1 MLKDSPVLQSD
12 SMKQNYEGLVFKD
25 LLDENHMQ
33 VGKTFKEK
41 KHAEYSLGTSDTVF
55 VYFCTKQPTGRE

>member
-1 MLKDSPVLQSD
+1 
-12 SMKQNYEGLVFKD
+12 MKQNYEGLIFKD